1 MQDTQESSS
10 PGLPRRL
17 IAMVYDTFL
26 VLPLV
31 MLTVAIG
38 LGLITLVA
46 GDQAGDLNP
55 NVVRLMILFCLVGF
69 FSFFWLKNGQTLGM
83 QAWRIQLVRSDGSP
97 LALRHCVIRC
107 LTASFSA
114 SLLGLGYLWC
124 LVDKNNRYWHDYLS
138 GTELRLL
145 PKPDKKEKK
154 AG

>member
-1 MQDTQESSS
+1 
-10 PGLPRRL
+10 
-17 IAMVYDTFL
+17 MVYDTFL

-38 LGLITLVA
+38 LGIISLVA
-46 GDQAGDLNP
+46 SDEAGDLDP

-83 QAWRIQLVRSDGSP
+83 QAWRIQLVRSDGSQ
-97 LALRHCVIRC
+97 LALSHCVIRC
-107 LTASFSA
+107 LAATLSA

-124 LVDKNNRYWHDYLS
+124 LVDRNHRYWHDYLS

-145 PKPDKKEKK
+145 PKPEKSGDRK
-154 AG
+154 P